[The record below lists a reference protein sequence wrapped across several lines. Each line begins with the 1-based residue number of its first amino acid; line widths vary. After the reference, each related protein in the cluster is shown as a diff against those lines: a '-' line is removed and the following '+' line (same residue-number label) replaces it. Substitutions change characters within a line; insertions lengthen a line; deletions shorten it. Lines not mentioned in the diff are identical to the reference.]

1 MHELGIDIATGR
13 TVHLSA
19 DTRRRHLYVIG
30 KSGVG
35 KTNLLHNL
43 MIDDLNG
50 GGGFCLIDPHGDE
63 AERLADSA
71 PEGRI
76 NNVIYFDPSNLSH
89 SIAYNPL
96 ESVEPDQRPLAAEH
110 VLSAFAHV
118 WGLSAKDTPRLLHI
132 LRNALRLLLD
142 TPGSTLL
149 GLPRLLIQDKYRK
162 RLLRQCQDDAVRM
175 FWEEE
180 FAGYSDRLR
189 ADAISAIQNKAGA
202 FVSNPAI
209 RNIVGQARSTIHP
222 SIIMDTGRVLLCN
235 FSKGR
240 LGDEPASLLGALL
253 TTGFAQAAQGRARI
267 PEDQRRD
274 FTLYIDEFQNFTTSS
289 FADIL
294 AEARKYR
301 LSLVMAHQYMSQVPE
316 FLQDAVIG
324 TANTTIAF
332 RVGARDAPLL
342 ASELGLDN
350 PKALKDLANFE
361 AWVKTI
367 QDGIP
372 GSPQLIRT
380 HPPSAALGHL
390 AAVKART
397 RDRYARPRDMIE
409 KEISRATKEK

>member
-1 MHELGIDIATGR
+1 M
-13 TVHLSA
+13 
-19 DTRRRHLYVIG
+19 YVIG

-43 MIDDLNG
+43 MTTDLSA

-63 AERLADSA
+63 AERLADTV
-71 PEGRI
+71 PESRI
-76 NNVIYFDPSNLSH
+76 NDVIYLDPADLSH
-89 SIAYNPL
+89 SVAYNPL

-118 WGLSAKDTPRLLHI
+118 WGLSAQHTPRLLHI

-142 TPGSTLL
+142 TPNSTLL
-149 GLPRLLIQDKYRK
+149 GLPRLLIQDQYRE
-162 RLLRQCQDDAVRM
+162 RLLRRCEDASVRM

-180 FAGYSDRLR
+180 FRGYSDRLR
-189 ADAISAIQNKAGA
+189 ADAISAILNKAGA

-209 RNIVGQARSTIHP
+209 RNIIGQARGTIHP
-222 SIIMDTGRVLLCN
+222 AILMDTGRVLICN
-235 FSKGR
+235 LSKGR
-240 LGDEPASLLGALL
+240 LGEEPASLLGALL
-253 TTGFAQAAQGRARI
+253 TTGFAQAAEGRASI
-267 PEDQRRD
+267 PEEERRD
-274 FTLYIDEFQNFTTSS
+274 FSLYIDEFQNFCTTS

-301 LSLVMAHQYMSQVPE
+301 LCLVMAHQFMSQVPA

-324 TANTTIAF
+324 TANTTIVF

-361 AWVKTI
+361 AWVATI
-367 QDGIP
+367 EGGMPSKPRI
-372 GSPQLIRT
+372 IRT
-380 HPPSAALGHL
+380 LPPQGTLGRL
-390 AAVKART
+390 GAVRNRT
-397 RDRYARPRDMIE
+397 RDRYARPRKRIE
-409 KEISRATKEK
+409 EEIARFMAGK

>member
-1 MHELGIDIATGR
+1 MYL
-13 TVHLSA
+13 
-19 DTRRRHLYVIG
+19 IG

-43 MIDDLNG
+43 MTTDLNE

-63 AERLADSA
+63 AERLADTV
-71 PEGRI
+71 PESRI
-76 NNVIYFDPSNLSH
+76 NDVIYLDPSDLSH

-96 ESVEPDQRPLAAEH
+96 ENVVPDQRPLAAEH

-118 WGLSAKDTPRLLHI
+118 WGLSAQHTPRLLHI

-142 TPGSTLL
+142 TPDSTLL
-149 GLPRLLIQDKYRK
+149 GLPKLLIQKQYRD
-162 RLLRQCQDDAVRM
+162 RLLRECEDASVRM

-209 RNIVGQARSTIHP
+209 RNIIGQTRSTIHP
-222 SIIMDTGRVLLCN
+222 SVVMDTGRVLICN
-235 FSKGR
+235 LSKGK
-240 LGDEPASLLGALL
+240 LGEEPSSLLGALL
-253 TTGFAQAAQGRARI
+253 TTGFAQAAEGRATM
-267 PEDQRRD
+267 PEENRRD
-274 FTLYIDEFQNFTTSS
+274 FSLYIDEFQNFTTTS
-289 FADIL
+289 FANIL

-301 LSLVMAHQYMSQVPE
+301 LCLVMAHQFMSQIPD

-367 QDGIP
+367 ENGQP
-372 GSPQLIRT
+372 GNPKLIKTLPPVVALGRLGAVRNRT
-380 HPPSAALGHL
+380 HA
-390 AAVKART
+390 
-397 RDRYARPRDMIE
+397 RYARPRERIE
-409 KEISRATKEK
+409 QEIARFMGEK

>member
-1 MHELGIDIATGR
+1 MHELGTDITTGN
-13 TVHLSA
+13 TIHLSA
-19 DTRRRHLYVIG
+19 DVRRRHIDVIG

-35 KTNLLHNL
+35 KTNLLHN
-43 MIDDLNG
+43 MMTTDLSAD
-50 GGGFCLIDPHGDE
+50 GGFCLIDPHGDE
-63 AERLADSA
+63 ADRLADTI
-71 PEGRI
+71 PESRI
-76 NNVIYFDPSNLSH
+76 NDVIYLDPSDLSH

-132 LRNALRLLLD
+132 LRNALRRLLD
-142 TPGSTLL
+142 TPESTLL
-149 GLPRLLIQDKYRK
+149 GLPKLLIQNEYRA
-162 RLLRQCQDDAVRM
+162 RLLRRCEDPSVRM

-209 RNIVGQARSTIHP
+209 RNIIGQGRSTIHP
-222 SIIMDTGRVLLCN
+222 SVVMDTGKVLICN
-235 FSKGR
+235 LSKGK
-240 LGDEPASLLGALL
+240 LGEEPASLLGALL
-253 TTGFAQAAQGRARI
+253 TTGFAQAAEGRAST
-267 PEDQRRD
+267 PEEKRRD
-274 FTLYIDEFQNFTTSS
+274 FTLYIDEFQNFTTTS
-289 FADIL
+289 FANIL
-294 AEARKYR
+294 SEARKYR
-301 LSLVMAHQYMSQVPE
+301 LSLVMAHQFMSQVPE

-367 QDGIP
+367 ENGQP
-372 GSPQLIRT
+372 GSPKLIRT
-380 HPPSAALGHL
+380 LPPTGTLGRL
-390 AAVKART
+390 NAVR
-397 RDRYARPRDMIE
+397 I
-409 KEISRATKEK
+409 